1 MIVYSLIKNFESR
14 LFCRLRYELVKHK
27 FKSSGKRGFIGANVT
42 LKNISRFEVGDN
54 FSIHCNSYIDAVGG
68 IVIGD
73 NVSIAHNS
81 SLVSFEHTY
90 DNLAIPIKYN
100 QLALKEISIANDVW
114 IGCGVR
120 VLAGTKIKSRSV
132 VAANSVTKGELL
144 NSGIYAGLP
153 ARLKK
158 GFD

>member
-1 MIVYSLIKNFESR
+1 MIIYSLIKNFESR
-14 LFCRLRYELVKHK
+14 FFCRLRYELIRHK
-27 FKSSGKRGFIGANVT
+27 FKKSGKRGFIGANVT
-42 LKNISRFEVGDN
+42 LKNINNFEVGDN
-54 FSIHCNSYIDAVGG
+54 FSIHCNSYIDAIGG
-68 IVIGD
+68 VAIGD

-81 SLVSFEHTY
+81 SLISFEHTY
-90 DNLAIPIKYN
+90 DKLEVPIKYN
-100 QLALKEISIANDVW
+100 QLVLKEINIENDVW

-144 NSGIYAGLP
+144 YSGVYAGLP